1 MNLNRLGWAIR
12 REVWEHRAVYFA
24 PLLIAGI
31 SLIAMMFHLR
41 RIVPN
46 VKLIEMADPARQAG
60 MAVLPFGISAS
71 AVLAT
76 SWIVAVYYCIESL
89 HSERR
94 DRSILFW
101 KSMPVSD
108 LETVASKVVVALGVI
123 PLAGL
128 VCALALQ
135 VLLLG
140 MVAIALSFAG
150 VDFGLLWKPLPV
162 GTTLVALP
170 YGVAMHALWFAPSFA
185 YLMLV
190 SAWAKRA
197 PFLWA
202 SVPLFAAMALER
214 MAFGTSY
221 VTSFLR
227 DRVTGGMRYAFEN
240 DASKQA
246 VTELSQLTP
255 GVFLAAPAVWIG
267 LAAAAAMWH
276 CAVVVRRHREPG

>member
-1 MNLNRLGWAIR
+1 MSAHRIVWSVR
-12 REVWEHRAVYFA
+12 RELWEHRAVYFA

-31 SLIAMMFHLR
+31 SLIAMLFHTR
-41 RIVPN
+41 RIIPN
-46 VKLIEMADPARQAG
+46 VKLIEMADPAKQAG
-60 MAVLPFGISAS
+60 MALMPFGIAAS

-76 SWIVAVYYCIESL
+76 SWIVAVYYCIEAL

-108 LETVASKVVVALGVI
+108 VETVASKVMVALVVI
-123 PLAGL
+123 PIVGLAI
-128 VCALALQ
+128 AFALQ
-135 VLLLG
+135 VGLLAILA
-140 MVAIALSFAG
+140 VAMSIAG

-162 GTTLVALP
+162 GTTLVAMP
-170 YGVAMHALWFAPSFA
+170 YGMAIHALWFAPSFA

-202 SVPLFAAMALER
+202 AVPIFGAMALER
-214 MAFGTSY
+214 MAFGTGY
-221 VTSFLR
+221 VTAFLR
-227 DRVTGGMRYAFEN
+227 DRITGGMSYAFAN
-240 DASKQA
+240 DATQQA
-246 VTELSQLTP
+246 VTDLSQLTP
-255 GVFLAAPAVWIG
+255 GVFLSAPAVWIG
-267 LAAAAAMWH
+267 WVAAAAMWH